1 MDINRQ
7 RVIDVT
13 IEDEMKSSYLDY
25 AMSVIISRALPDVR
39 DGLKPVHRRILYA
52 MKELGLYHNKP
63 FKKSATVVGDVLGK
77 YHPHGDMA
85 VYESLVRMVQDFSL
99 RYPLVKGQGNFGS
112 IDGDSAAAYRYTEAK
127 LSKIAEEMLVDI
139 DKDTIDFM
147 PNFDGSYKEPVVL
160 PSKFPNILANGTSG
174 IAVGMATNIPPHN
187 ITELVDGMVAYI
199 DDQDIPVD
207 KLMKYIKGPDFP
219 TGGIIQGVSGVKK
232 AYETGKGQIIIKG
245 KVKFETKKNDKEQI
259 IITEIPYQTN
269 KTKLIE
275 KIADLVNNKVIE
287 DISDIRDESDRDG
300 MRIVLELKRGAEKKV
315 VLNKLYKH
323 TQLKTTYSIMF
334 ICLVNNEPKVLG
346 LKDIIFN
353 YIKHREVVV
362 KRRTEFDLKK
372 AEERAHIVE
381 GLKIALSNIDEVVRI
396 IKTSENVQDASEKLQ
411 EKFKLSKVQA
421 NAILE
426 MKLSRLTGLE
436 REKLDEEYEELIKL
450 IEKLKFI
457 LSSEKNILNVVKEEL
472 LEIKKE
478 YGDERLTEIVP
489 SEDEELEI
497 EDLIADENV
506 IVTITHQGYIKRQS
520 ISSYRKQNRGGK
532 GIIGLTTKDD
542 DFAEKIFIASTH
554 QYILFFTNRGKVYWL
569 KVFQIPEG
577 GRTSKGRA
585 IVNLLELEKGEEIM
599 GSVPVREFDDKHFVF
614 IITKNGIAKKTVLS
628 AFRNPRKGGIIAL
641 SLNDEDNVADVALT
655 DGNNDVI
662 IVTKWGMAIR
672 FNENEVRDMGRSAT
686 GVRGVTL
693 DKDDEVVSMVV
704 VKRESTLFIATENGF
719 GKRSEMQEYR
729 KTHRGGKG
737 VIAIKTHERNGAVVD
752 AIEVLDN
759 DELLLIAESGQIVR
773 IAVSDIR
780 VIGRNTG
787 GVRLMNLTEGDKL
800 VDVAIIAHEYSTGDN
815 GFEKSDEN
823 ENLAQEEIEE
833 EKKDKAKLDE
843 NEE

>member
-85 VYESLVRMVQDFSL
+85 VYETLVRMVQDFSL

-139 DKDTIDFM
+139 EKDTVDFM

-199 DDQDIPVD
+199 DDQDISVD

-219 TGGIIQGVSGVKK
+219 TGGIIQGVSGIKK

-259 IITEIPYQTN
+259 IVTEIPYQTN
-269 KTKLIE
+269 KAKLIE
-275 KIADLVNNKVIE
+275 KIAELVTNKVIE

-315 VLNKLYKH
+315 VLNQLYKH
-323 TQLKTTYSIMF
+323 TQLKTSYSIMF

-346 LKDIIFN
+346 LKDIIHY

-362 KRRTEFDLKK
+362 KRRTEFDLRK

-381 GLKIALSNIDEVVRI
+381 GLKIAVSNIDEVVRI

-411 EKFKLSKVQA
+411 KKFKLSEVQA

-426 MKLSRLTGLE
+426 MKLARLTGLE
-436 REKLDEEYEELIKL
+436 REKLDQEYEELIKL
-450 IEKLKFI
+450 IEKLRFI

-472 LEIKKE
+472 IQIKKE

-554 QYILFFTNRGKVYWL
+554 QYILFFTNKGKVYWL

-614 IITKNGIAKKTVLS
+614 IITKNGVAKKTELS
-628 AFRNPRKGGIIAL
+628 AFSNPRKGGIIAL
-641 SLNDEDNVADVALT
+641 SLNEGDNVADVALT

-672 FNENEVRDMGRSAT
+672 FNENEVRDMGRGAT
-686 GVRGVTL
+686 GVKGVTL
-693 DKDDEVVSMVV
+693 DEDDEVVSMVV
-704 VKRESTLFIATENGF
+704 VKRESTLFIATENGY

-787 GVRLMNLTEGDKL
+787 GVRLMNLSEGDKL
-800 VDVAIIAHEYSTGDN
+800 IDVAIIAHEYSEGENGDD
-815 GFEKSDEN
+815 KVDN
-823 ENLAQEEIEE
+823 EDVEE
-833 EKKDKAKLDE
+833 EENGEEKNDE
-843 NEE
+843 ESLGEKNE